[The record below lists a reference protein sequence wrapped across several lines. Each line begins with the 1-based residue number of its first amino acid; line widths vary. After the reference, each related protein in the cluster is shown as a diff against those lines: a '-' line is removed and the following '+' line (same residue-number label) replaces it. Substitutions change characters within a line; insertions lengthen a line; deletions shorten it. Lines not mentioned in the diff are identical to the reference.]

1 MSLRINHNMSAL
13 NTLRSVVQNTNA
25 QAKTMEKLSSGL
37 KINYGTKTNIFK
49 KNRVYMAT
57 IDTSIGINAP
67 VDRVWDIISDL
78 DNEPKFWKGTKETRI
93 ISRDGNVVTR
103 EITIAFR
110 DSKCMQKITIQP
122 KEKIYAEFT
131 KGIIKGS
138 KTLTL
143 KTKDDGSLLE
153 ANWDVKMSGLAGM
166 FTGIIKKHIRSGTEQ
181 ALESIKQ
188 KVENS

>member
-1 MSLRINHNMSAL
+1 
-13 NTLRSVVQNTNA
+13 
-25 QAKTMEKLSSGL
+25 
-37 KINYGTKTNIFK
+37 
-49 KNRVYMAT
+49 MAI
-57 IDTSIGINAP
+57 IDTSIDINAP

-110 DSKCMQKITIQP
+110 DSKCMQKITIHP

-138 KTLTL
+138 KTLIL
-143 KTKDDGSLLE
+143 KPKDDSSLLE

-166 FTGIIKKHIRSGTEQ
+166 FTGMIKKHIRSGTEQ

-188 KVENS
+188 KAENS

>member
-1 MSLRINHNMSAL
+1 
-13 NTLRSVVQNTNA
+13 
-25 QAKTMEKLSSGL
+25 
-37 KINYGTKTNIFK
+37 
-49 KNRVYMAT
+49 MAI
-57 IDTSIGINAP
+57 IDTSIDINAP
-67 VDRVWDIISDL
+67 IDRVWDIISDL
-78 DNEPKFWKGTKETRI
+78 DNEPKFWRGTKETRI

-138 KTLTL
+138 KTLIL
-143 KTKDDGSLLE
+143 KPKDDSSLLE

-166 FTGIIKKHIRSGTEQ
+166 FTGMIKKHIRSGTEQ

-188 KVENS
+188 KAENS

>member
-1 MSLRINHNMSAL
+1 
-13 NTLRSVVQNTNA
+13 
-25 QAKTMEKLSSGL
+25 
-37 KINYGTKTNIFK
+37 
-49 KNRVYMAT
+49 MAT
-57 IDTSIGINAP
+57 IDTSIDINAP

-131 KGIIKGS
+131 EGIIKGS
-138 KTLTL
+138 KTLNL
-143 KTKDDGSLLE
+143 KPKDDSSLLE

-166 FTGIIKKHIRSGTEQ
+166 FTGMIKKHIRSGTEQ
-181 ALESIKQ
+181 ALKSIKQ
-188 KVENS
+188 KAENS

>member
-1 MSLRINHNMSAL
+1 
-13 NTLRSVVQNTNA
+13 
-25 QAKTMEKLSSGL
+25 
-37 KINYGTKTNIFK
+37 
-49 KNRVYMAT
+49 MAI
-57 IDTSIGINAP
+57 IDTSIDINAP
-67 VDRVWDIISDL
+67 IDRVWDIISDL
-78 DNEPKFWKGTKETRI
+78 DNEPKFWRGTKETRI
-93 ISRDGNVVTR
+93 ISRDENVVTR

-143 KTKDDGSLLE
+143 KPKDGSSLLE

-181 ALESIKQ
+181 ALKSIKQ

>member
-1 MSLRINHNMSAL
+1 
-13 NTLRSVVQNTNA
+13 
-25 QAKTMEKLSSGL
+25 
-37 KINYGTKTNIFK
+37 
-49 KNRVYMAT
+49 MAT
-57 IDTSIGINAP
+57 IDTSIDINAP

-138 KTLTL
+138 KTLNL
-143 KTKDDGSLLE
+143 KPKDSNSVLE
-153 ANWDVKMSGLAGM
+153 ANWDIKMSGLAGM
-166 FTGIIKKHIRSGTEQ
+166 FTGMIKKHIRSGTEQ
-181 ALESIKQ
+181 ALTSIKQ
-188 KVENS
+188 KAESS

>member
-1 MSLRINHNMSAL
+1 
-13 NTLRSVVQNTNA
+13 
-25 QAKTMEKLSSGL
+25 
-37 KINYGTKTNIFK
+37 
-49 KNRVYMAT
+49 MAI
-57 IDTSIGINAP
+57 IDTSVDINAP
-67 VDRVWDIISDL
+67 IDRVWDIISDL
-78 DNEPKFWKGTKETRI
+78 DNEPKFWKGTKETKI

-143 KTKDDGSLLE
+143 KPKDGSSLLE
-153 ANWDVKMSGLAGM
+153 ANWDVKMSGLVGM
-166 FTGIIKKHIRSGTEQ
+166 FTGMIKKHIRSGTEQ

-188 KVENS
+188 KAENS

>member
-1 MSLRINHNMSAL
+1 
-13 NTLRSVVQNTNA
+13 
-25 QAKTMEKLSSGL
+25 
-37 KINYGTKTNIFK
+37 
-49 KNRVYMAT
+49 MAI
-57 IDTSIGINAP
+57 IDTSIDINAP

-93 ISRDGNVVTR
+93 ISRDGNVITR

-110 DSKCMQKITIQP
+110 DSKCMQKITMQP

-143 KTKDDGSLLE
+143 KPKDGSSLLE
-153 ANWDVKMSGLAGM
+153 ANWDVKMSGLVGM
-166 FTGIIKKHIRSGTEQ
+166 FTGMIKKHIRSGTEQ

-188 KVENS
+188 KAENS

>member
-1 MSLRINHNMSAL
+1 
-13 NTLRSVVQNTNA
+13 
-25 QAKTMEKLSSGL
+25 
-37 KINYGTKTNIFK
+37 
-49 KNRVYMAT
+49 MAI

-67 VDRVWDIISDL
+67 IDRVWDIISDL
-78 DNEPKFWKGTKETRI
+78 DNEPKFWRGTKETRI

-138 KTLTL
+138 KTLIL
-143 KTKDDGSLLE
+143 KPKDDNSLLE

-188 KVENS
+188 KAENS